1 MGSLSNESFDE
12 FLDSL
17 KQAGVA
23 ISNERELR
31 ERLAE
36 AQRWRYA
43 FATLASN
50 GRSLGIRF
58 QDASSGANESR
69 AAACSE
75 HDECA
80 FACEP
85 SCLPDQVKSLS
96 LDRFFTLYFTK
107 IWPVVG
113 VWRSLVAR
121 TVRDGEV
128 VRSNRITPTNST
140 VLHSRSIFE

>member
-17 KQAGVA
+17 KRAGIA

-43 FATLASN
+43 FSTLASN

-58 QDASSGANESR
+58 KDESASVDQAYIHNTFARFQFPESM
-69 AAACSE
+69 E
-75 HDECA
+75 VA
-80 FACEP
+80 FAA
-85 SCLPDQVKSLS
+85 SL
-96 LDRFFTLYFTK
+96 K
-107 IWPVVG
+107 
-113 VWRSLVAR
+113 A
-121 TVRDGEV
+121 E
-128 VRSNRITPTNST
+128 
-140 VLHSRSIFE
+140 H

>member
-36 AQRWRYA
+36 AQRWRFA

-50 GRSLGIRF
+50 GRPLGIRF
-58 QDASSGANESR
+58 EDHSAGVNEAEIHR
-69 AAACSE
+69 
-75 HDECA
+75 A
-80 FACEP
+80 FAQFEFP
-85 SCLPDQVKSLS
+85 ESTEVAFAASLRA
-96 LDRFFTLYFTK
+96 D
-107 IWPVVG
+107 
-113 VWRSLVAR
+113 
-121 TVRDGEV
+121 
-128 VRSNRITPTNST
+128 
-140 VLHSRSIFE
+140 H